1 MNNRWNLLS
10 SIFVV
15 LMLCALLGDT
25 TYSQTEGFNVKT
37 PTEKMA
43 DAASKFLEE
52 IIDESKN
59 NPRKSIS
66 KDLICNAKCYLVIP
80 SIYEVPTREDF
91 EGNGILS
98 CRKSGSN
105 MLSIPIFY
113 KLTELKS
120 FYESGGGVIL
130 LVMNEAGVKS
140 ILAEQV
146 ELNPE
151 NTTIGTTGS
160 NSESIKS
167 FVSFAMIS
175 GNPTQGYDLNGSTL
189 IYGNRDTFNAYQQS
203 IIPIDII
210 LEGLDVPPV
219 LRGFDAAV
227 TNWRQS
233 CK

>member
-15 LMLCALLGDT
+15 LMLCALPGNT

-52 IIDESKN
+52 IINDSRSNQK
-59 NPRKSIS
+59 KSIP

-80 SIYEVPTREDF
+80 SIYEVPIREDF

-98 CRKSGSN
+98 CQKSNSSI
-105 MLSIPIFY
+105 LSTPLFY

-130 LVMNEAGVKS
+130 LVMDEEGVKS

-146 ELNPE
+146 EINPE
-151 NTTIGTTGS
+151 NTTIGSTGS

-203 IIPIDII
+203 INPINII
-210 LEGLDVPPV
+210 LESLDVPPA

-227 TNWRQS
+227 TNLRKD

>member
-1 MNNRWNLLS
+1 
-10 SIFVV
+10 
-15 LMLCALLGDT
+15 MLCALLGDT

-98 CRKSGSN
+98 CRKSDSN

-130 LVMNEAGVKS
+130 LVMNEVGVKS

-151 NTTIGTTGS
+151 NTTIGTAGS

-203 IIPIDII
+203 INPIDII
-210 LEGLDVPPV
+210 LESLDVPPA

>member
-1 MNNRWNLLS
+1 
-10 SIFVV
+10 
-15 LMLCALLGDT
+15 MLCALLGNT

-43 DAASKFLEE
+43 DAASTFLEE

-98 CRKSGSN
+98 CRKSDSN

-146 ELNPE
+146 KLHPE

-203 IIPIDII
+203 IIPIDIK
-210 LEGLDVPPV
+210 LEGLDVPPA

>member
-1 MNNRWNLLS
+1 MPRTYYELMA
-10 SIFVV
+10 V
-15 LMLCALLGDT
+15 LMLCALLGNT

-98 CRKSGSN
+98 CRKSDSN
-105 MLSIPIFY
+105 MQSIPIFY

-203 IIPIDII
+203 IIPIDIK
-210 LEGLDVPPV
+210 LEGLDVPPA

>member
-1 MNNRWNLLS
+1 MFPKTYYELMA
-10 SIFVV
+10 V

-43 DAASKFLEE
+43 DTASKFLEE

-98 CRKSGSN
+98 CRKSDSN

-203 IIPIDII
+203 INPIDII
-210 LEGLDVPPV
+210 LESLDVPPA

>member
-1 MNNRWNLLS
+1 MPRTYYELMA
-10 SIFVV
+10 V
-15 LMLCALLGDT
+15 LMLCALLGNT

-98 CRKSGSN
+98 CRKSDSN

-203 IIPIDII
+203 IIPINII
-210 LEGLDVPPV
+210 LEGLDVPPA

-227 TNWRQS
+227 TNWRHS

>member
-1 MNNRWNLLS
+1 MKNTFNWLIPAML
-10 SIFVV
+10 IFTV
-15 LMLCALLGDT
+15 AIISANPSF
-25 TYSQTEGFNVKT
+25 SQTEGFNIKT

-43 DAASKFLEE
+43 DAASKFLKE

-59 NPRKSIS
+59 NPGKSIS

-98 CRKSGSN
+98 CRKSDSN

-120 FYESGGGVIL
+120 FYESTGGVIL
-130 LVMNEAGVKS
+130 LVMDEAGVQS

-146 ELNPE
+146 ELNSE

-160 NSESIKS
+160 NSGTLKS

-175 GNPTQGYDLNGSTL
+175 GNPTQGYGLNGSAL
-189 IYGNRDTFNAYQQS
+189 IYGSRDTFNAYQQTITPVS
-203 IIPIDII
+203 IR
-210 LEGLDVPPV
+210 LESLDVPPA
-219 LRGFDAAV
+219 LREFDAAV
-227 TNWRQS
+227 TNLRKD